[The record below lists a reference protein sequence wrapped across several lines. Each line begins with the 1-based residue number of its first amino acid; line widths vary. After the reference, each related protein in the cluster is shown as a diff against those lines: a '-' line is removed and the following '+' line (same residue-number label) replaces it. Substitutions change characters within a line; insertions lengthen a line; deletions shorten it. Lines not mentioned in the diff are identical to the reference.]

1 MPHDWNDLSARQ
13 HGKTWWW
20 TEVGKEEDW
29 MNKVRWEA
37 TRVRA
42 SRVRQD
48 GNNLVVGGLTLVRDG
63 ELGTQKQHT
72 RQKWKGS
79 MLNEDA
85 NEWYK
90 N

>member
-1 MPHDWNDLSARQ
+1 
-13 HGKTWWW
+13 
-20 TEVGKEEDW
+20 

-63 ELGTQKQHT
+63 ELGAQKQHNT
-72 RQKWKGS
+72 AG
-79 MLNEDA
+79 NER
-85 NEWYK
+85 
-90 N
+90 

>member
-1 MPHDWNDLSARQ
+1 
-13 HGKTWWW
+13 
-20 TEVGKEEDW
+20 

-79 MLNEDA
+79 MLNKDA
-85 NEWYK
+85 NEWCK
-90 N
+90 NWWSARPVEYHGTAKM

>member
-1 MPHDWNDLSARQ
+1 M
-13 HGKTWWW
+13 KTWWW

-63 ELGTQKQHT
+63 ELGTQKQHNTAVRERRPTVGGEGT
-72 RQKWKGS
+72 RRRSVFASIRYNK
-79 MLNEDA
+79 A
-85 NEWYK
+85 TR
-90 N
+90 

>member
-1 MPHDWNDLSARQ
+1 
-13 HGKTWWW
+13 
-20 TEVGKEEDW
+20 

-63 ELGTQKQHT
+63 ELGTQEQHT

-79 MLNEDA
+79 LLNEDA